1 MWKKEIEKS
10 QKKNILKKQTLK
22 TDIKKIENLSRKT
35 SHYF

>member
-10 QKKNILKKQTLK
+10 QKKHIKK

>member
-10 QKKNILKKQTLK
+10 QKKHIKKQTLK

>member
-10 QKKNILKKQTLK
+10 QKKTLKKQTLK